1 MVTDLILG
9 TAGHIDHGKT
19 ALVRALTGVETD
31 RLPEE
36 KRRGI
41 TIELGFAELPLGDF
55 RFGIVDV
62 PGHERFVRNMLAGAT
77 GIDMALLVVAA
88 DDSVKPQTSE
98 HLDILRLLKLN
109 IGVIALTK
117 CDVAEPDWID
127 LVAGEVRELV
137 ADTFLADAPI
147 VRTSAQTGE
156 GIEELKA
163 ELAKAAV
170 RVMQESSADR
180 NVGPFRMAID
190 RAFSI
195 EGHGTVVTGSV
206 LRGTTAIGDELMIE
220 PGGIQVRIRGLQNHD
235 RIVDAVH
242 RGQRAAINLA
252 GVHPDQIVRG
262 HELAS
267 PGLML
272 PSRLLTVEV
281 KLLETAPSALKNRRR
296 VRLHVGTAEVMGS
309 ILLHGAS
316 ELRPGQSALAQII
329 LSEPIVT
336 IWGQP
341 FVIRRESP
349 VVTIGGGRVLAPV
362 AKKLR
367 SDAEDDWQEVA
378 VLCSDDEF
386 QRAEAAVYFADCD
399 AWNPQDLARSAGVLN
414 PEAIY
419 QRLTG
424 SDGVVESV
432 QLSPTRTA
440 QIHRLQAQK
449 LRQRMLGVLE
459 KLHDQHPRQLVF
471 PATQMAAKF
480 EYVDPPLYKAM
491 LAKLIKQGDV
501 LHSPAG
507 LSIPGRGPRLSKGEH
522 KILDWLIAA
531 YAEAGGQPPSVAE
544 LTRQA
549 ERNQTAVPQLVELA
563 AAQGHLVKL
572 TNDLYLHRKAL
583 DAIQAQL
590 NQQMQAGQGLTLSE
604 IREALQTTRKYAI
617 PLCEYLDTIG
627 FTKRTGDVRVL
638 ADVSMQ

>member
-41 TIELGFAELPLGDF
+41 TIELGFAELVVDDF

-88 DDSVKPQTSE
+88 DDSVKPQTRE
-98 HLDILRLLKLN
+98 HLDILRLLKLTT
-109 IGVIALTK
+109 GVIALTK

-127 LVAGEVRELV
+127 LVEGEIRELV

-156 GIEELKA
+156 GIDQLKS
-163 ELAKAAV
+163 ELAKAATQV
-170 RVMQESSADR
+170 LQQGPADR
-180 NVGPFRMAID
+180 SVGPFRMAID
-190 RAFSI
+190 RVFSI
-195 EGHGTVVTGSV
+195 AGHGTVVTGSV
-206 LRGTTAIGDELMIE
+206 LRGGTAIGDELMIE
-220 PGGIQVRIRGLQNHD
+220 PGGLAVRVRGLQNHD
-235 RIVDAVH
+235 RTVDSIQ

-252 GVHPDQIVRG
+252 GVHHGQIVRG

-267 PGLML
+267 PGLMR
-272 PSRLLTVEV
+272 PSRLLTVEIN
-281 KLLETAPSALKNRRR
+281 LLDIAPSALKNRRR
-296 VRLHVGTAEVMGS
+296 VRLHVGTAEVLGS
-309 ILLHGAS
+309 ILLHGVD
-316 ELRPGQSALAQII
+316 ELQPGQSALAQVI
-329 LSEPIVT
+329 LSTPVVT
-336 IWGQP
+336 TWGQP

-362 AKKLR
+362 ARKLR
-367 SDAEDDWQEVA
+367 RDAEDDWQQVEV
-378 VLCSDDEF
+378 LRSEDEMK
-386 QRAEAAVYFADCD
+386 RADAAVYFAGRD
-399 AWNPQDLARSAGVLN
+399 AWNPQDLARSAGVQD
-414 PEAIY
+414 PDAVY

-424 SDGVVESV
+424 PEGVVETIR
-432 QLSPTRTA
+432 LTPTRTA

-449 LRQRMLGVLE
+449 LRQRVVAALE
-459 KLHDQHPRQLVF
+459 KLHDEHPRQLVF
-471 PATQMAAKF
+471 PPTQISAKF
-480 EYVDPPLYKAM
+480 EYVDPTLYKAM
-491 LAKLIKQGDV
+491 LSALIEQRQV

-507 LSIPGRGPRLSKGEH
+507 LSIPDRGPRLSKSEQ
-522 KILDWLIAA
+522 KLLESLITE

-544 LTRQA
+544 LKKQA
-549 ERNQTAVPQLVELA
+549 TRNQAAVPQLVELA

-572 TNDLYLHRKAL
+572 TGDLYMHQKAL

-590 NQQMQAGQGLTLSE
+590 SEQMSAGAGLTLSE
-604 IREALQTTRKYAI
+604 IREALHTTRKYAI

-638 ADVSMQ
+638 ARVAT